1 MRDVVLIGCTKRKRD
16 ELSPARELYQESP
29 LYRKR
34 LAYAESLDPDLM
46 LVLSAKH
53 HVLKMDEEIEPYDV
67 TLNEMSRDEGR
78 DWASRVL
85 DQLRNLTDPEH
96 DRFIF
101 LAGRSYYR
109 DLLSHLEHHEIPTDG
124 MPIGETLRYLDEA
137 AGDNAASGCSPS
149 KE

>member
-16 ELSPARELYQESP
+16 EPSPARELYQESP
-29 LYRKR
+29 LFRKR

-53 HVLKMDEEIEPYDV
+53 HVLKMNEEIAPYDV

-78 DWASRVL
+78 VWASRML

-101 LAGRSYYR
+101 LAGRTYYR
-109 DLLSHLEHHEIPTDG
+109 DLLAYLEHYEIPTDG
-124 MPIGETLRYLDEA
+124 MPIGETLQYLDEA
-137 AGDNAASGCSPS
+137 AGDSNHFSCSPRGG
-149 KE
+149 